1 MFNVGCGVVRG
12 LAGVW
17 GPIPSVPEIPAPP
30 AAAAARSP
38 GPPASDG
45 AETAPSDAAPPAKQ
59 AHVTTALLTT
69 LMLLFAAIVVFSLSH
84 LLFNH
89 SAFHT
94 LHTASCAFIHTF
106 IDTTQW
112 LLGLALIGFIVM
124 KLLCSS

>member
-1 MFNVGCGVVRG
+1 MKKKQKKKRMPYFKCMFNVGCGVVRG

-17 GPIPSVPEIPAPP
+17 GPVPSVQEIPAPP

-69 LMLLFAAIVVFSLSH
+69 LMLLFAAIVVSLAVTP
-84 LLFNH
+84 L
-89 SAFHT
+89 
-94 LHTASCAFIHTF
+94 
-106 IDTTQW
+106 
-112 LLGLALIGFIVM
+112 V
-124 KLLCSS
+124 